1 MVRSVV
7 VIGTDIVDTLEL
19 IVNPGVVIEGVVIVV
34 STDSI
39 DVGPAGDVT
48 DAAGAV

>member
-7 VIGTDIVDTLEL
+7 VIGTDIVDILEL
-19 IVNPGVVIEGVVIVV
+19 VVNPVVVIEGDIVVV

-48 DAAGAV
+48 DATGAV